1 MNDLPQ
7 QYRADAL
14 IRPVDLEAIDS
25 KLYEAKKEELKA
37 RTIFTVKTD
46 VPEGAETYS
55 YDVIKRS
62 GAAKILAPGADD
74 IPLVD
79 ADMERHTENIFSIA
93 AAFRVSVQELRQA
106 QMAGRPVEAT
116 KADTAR
122 KAIAEKENRLV
133 WIGDAKHNILG
144 VTNAEGIQIMAIDNN
159 EADTSSK
166 WKDKTGREIVG
177 DLRKARTTIN
187 RLPGH
192 SANTLVVTPDAMEEL
207 EKEYNQYTGQTVLQ
221 YLRSQNWFTTIEF
234 TSDLEKRGDS
244 NTDCFLVL
252 DNSPDVVEVLIP
264 MDIRRHPE
272 EYKFPNYKVPLEER
286 TGGAIVRYP
295 MAIVRGDGI

>member
-1 MNDLPQ
+1 MT
-7 QYRADAL
+7 L
-14 IRPVDLEAIDS
+14 IRPMDLEAIDS
-25 KLYEAKKEELKA
+25 RIYEAKKEELKA
-37 RTIFTVKTD
+37 RSIFNVKSD

-62 GAAKILAPGADD
+62 GAAKVLAPGADD

-79 ADMERHTENIFSIA
+79 ADMERHTERIYSIA
-93 AAFRVSVQELRQA
+93 AAFRLTVQELRQA
-106 QMAGRPVEAT
+106 AMSGRPVEAT

-122 KAIAEKENRLV
+122 KAIAEKENRIV

-144 VTNAEGIQIMAIDNN
+144 VTNAEGIQILALDKNG
-159 EADTSSK
+159 AGASTK
-166 WKDKTGREIVG
+166 WKDKTGQEIVS

-192 SANTLVVTPDAMEEL
+192 TANTLVVTPDGMEEL

-221 YLRSQNWFTTIEF
+221 YLRSQNWFSRIEF
-234 TSDLEKRGDS
+234 TSDLEKQGVGA
-244 NTDCFLVL
+244 TDCFLVF
-252 DNSPDVVEVLIP
+252 DNSPDVIEVLIP
-264 MDIRRHPE
+264 MDIKRHPE

-295 MAIVRGDGI
+295 MAIMRGDGI

>member
-1 MNDLPQ
+1 MTQQ

-14 IRPVDLEAIDS
+14 IRPVDLEAIDNRI
-25 KLYEAKKEELKA
+25 YEAKKEELKA
-37 RTIFTVKTD
+37 RTIFNVKTD

-79 ADMERHTENIFSIA
+79 ADMERHTEKIYSIA

-106 QMAGRPVEAT
+106 AMAGRPVEAT

-133 WIGDAKHNILG
+133 WVGDSKHNILG
-144 VTNAEGIQIMAIDNN
+144 VTNAEGIQTMAVSNN
-159 EADTSSK
+159 AAGASTK
-166 WKDKTGREIVG
+166 WKDKTGKEIVA
-177 DLRKARTTIN
+177 DIRKARTPIEK
-187 RLPGH
+187 LPGH
-192 SANTLVVTPDAMEEL
+192 SANTLIVTPAAMEEL
-207 EKEYNQYTGQTVLQ
+207 GKEYNEYTGQTVLQ
-221 YLRSQNWFTTIEF
+221 YLKTQGWFSTIEF
-234 TSDLEKRGDS
+234 TSDLEGKGTGG
-244 NTDCFLVL
+244 TDCFLIL

-264 MDIRRHPE
+264 MDIKRHPE

-295 MAIVRGDGI
+295 MAILRGEGI